1 MEHNDNNITG
11 RAAENAA
18 AGIPAESGPAAVGER
33 EAREAEKILSEYKRA
48 KAKLDSR
55 IIDNEQWF
63 RLRHWEQLR
72 RQENDQVRHSAW
84 LFNSIVSKHADFMD
98 AVPECTVLPREKD
111 DEREAARLT
120 AVIPVILER
129 GNWQSTYS
137 DAAYSKLKTGTA
149 VYSVLWDPDAEDG
162 LGDVAVN
169 SVNIL
174 NLFWEPGVA
183 DIQHSRHLFYVQL
196 EDNDI
201 LTEQYPVLAGKL
213 GTPGGNAADYAY
225 ERGADT
231 SKKSAVVDWYYKK
244 RNGGKTVVHYCKFVN
259 SVVLYASENDPE
271 YAERGWYDHGL
282 YPFVFDP
289 LFREEGS
296 PAGFGMID
304 VMKEA
309 QEDID
314 LLGGELIRNARL
326 SARKRFFTRIEGA
339 VNEEEFADLSRDFVH
354 VSGSTLGEDS
364 IREIT
369 SSPLSPVYLTILNNK
384 IQELKET
391 SGNRDFSAG
400 GTTGGV
406 TSGTAINALQE
417 AGNKLAR
424 DMISM
429 TYNAFSQVCTLIIE
443 LIRQFYNAPRCMRI
457 LGADG
462 AYEFPVFDNAGLQPT
477 ALPGGFGM
485 EAALRKP
492 VFDVSV
498 KAHKQNTYSRSAQ
511 NQDALNFY
519 QLGFF
524 DPARAKES
532 LACLE
537 LIDIENKDKLVSVIT
552 KNGEAYAA
560 AQQPLPT
567 QSVRLTLP

>member
-1 MEHNDNNITG
+1 MKQHNDNNTR
-11 RAAENAA
+11 RAVENAA
-18 AGIPAESGPAAVGER
+18 AAVPAEEGHAAVGER
-33 EAREAEKILSEYKRA
+33 EVREAERLLAEYKRA
-48 KAKLDSR
+48 KAELDSR
-55 IIDNEQWF
+55 ILENEQWF

-72 RQENDQVRHSAW
+72 KPQDKTVRHSAW

-98 AVPECTVLPREKD
+98 AVPECTVLPREQD

-120 AVIPVILER
+120 AVIPVVLER
-129 GNWQSTYS
+129 GNWQSVYS
-137 DAAYSKLKTGTA
+137 DAVYAKLKTGTA

-162 LGDVAVN
+162 LGDIAVN
-169 SVNIL
+169 SANIL
-174 NLFWEPGVA
+174 NLFWEPGVR
-183 DIQHSRHLFYVQL
+183 DLQHSRHLFYVQL
-196 EDNDI
+196 EDNDV

-213 GTPGGNAADYAY
+213 GAPGANAAAYAY
-225 ERGADT
+225 KRNEDDAKR
-231 SKKSAVVDWYYKK
+231 SAVVDWYYKK

-259 SVVLYASENDPE
+259 GIVLYASENDPA
-271 YAERGWYDHGL
+271 YAERGWYDHCL

-304 VMKEA
+304 IMKEA

-391 SGNRDFSAG
+391 SGNRDFSQG
-400 GTTGGV
+400 GTMGGV

-424 DMISM
+424 DMIAM
-429 TYNAFSQVCTLIIE
+429 TYNAFSQVCTMIIE
-443 LIRQFYNAPRCMRI
+443 LIRQFYAVPRCMRI

-462 AYEFPVFDNAGLQPT
+462 AYEFPVFDNAGL
-477 ALPGGFGM
+477 LPQAQDGLFGTEGG
-485 EAALRKP
+485 LRRP

-498 KAHKQNTYSRSAQ
+498 KAHKQTTYSRSAQ
-511 NQDALNFY
+511 NQDALSFY

-524 DPARAKES
+524 DPAKAKES

-537 LIDIENKDKLVSVIT
+537 LIDIENKEKLVSVIT
-552 KNGEAYAA
+552 RNGEAYAA
-560 AQQPLPT
+560 RQ
-567 QSVRLTLP
+567 

>member
-1 MEHNDNNITG
+1 MNKKDVTKKPRGGEEALGAET
-11 RAAENAA
+11 AAEKKTP
-18 AGIPAESGPAAVGER
+18 IGPEEVK
-33 EAREAEKILSEYKRA
+33 EAETILADYKRA
-48 KAKLDSR
+48 KANLDSR
-55 IIDNEQWF
+55 VTDNEQWF

-72 RQENDQVRHSAW
+72 RPEDKKLHHSAW

-98 AVPECTVLPREKD
+98 AMPQCTVLPREEA
-111 DEREAARLT
+111 DEKEAEKLT
-120 AVIPVILER
+120 AVLPVILER
-129 GNWQSTYS
+129 GNWQSVYS
-137 DAAYSKLKTGTA
+137 DAAYAKLKTGTA

-162 LGDVAVN
+162 IGDIAV
-169 SVNIL
+169 SHADIL
-174 NLFWEPGVA
+174 NLYWEPGVR
-183 DIQHSRHLFYVQL
+183 DIQNSRNLFYVQL

-201 LTEQYPVLAGKL
+201 LEERWPELRDKLA
-213 GTPGGNAADYAY
+213 TPSTDVAAYLYDSTV
-225 ERGADT
+225 DT
-231 SKKSAVVDWYYKK
+231 SKKSTVVDWYYKK
-244 RNGGKTVVHYCKFVN
+244 RVGGRTVLHYCKFVN
-259 SVVLYASENDPE
+259 GVVLYASENDP
-271 YAERGWYDHGL
+271 ALKERGWYDHSM

-289 LFREEGS
+289 LFREEGT

-304 VMKEA
+304 IMKEA

-314 LLGGELIRNARL
+314 LLGNELIRNARL
-326 SARKRFFTRIEGA
+326 SARKRYFTRIEGA

-369 SSPLSPVYLTILNNK
+369 SSPLSPVYLTVLNNK

-391 SGNRDFSAG
+391 SGNRDFSQG
-400 GTTGGV
+400 GTVGGV

-424 DMISM
+424 DMIAM
-429 TYNAFSQVCTLIIE
+429 TYNAFAQVCTLAIE
-443 LIRQFYNAPRCMRI
+443 LIRQFYTAPRCMRI
-457 LGADG
+457 LGPDG
-462 AYEFPVFDNAGLQPT
+462 DYAFPVYDNAGL
-477 ALPGGFGM
+477 LPVAQEEVFGM
-485 EAALRKP
+485 AAGLRKP

-537 LIDIENKDKLVSVIT
+537 LIDIENKEKLISVIT
-552 KNGEAYAA
+552 KNGEAFAA
-560 AQQPLPT
+560 AQERAAAPDGGVT
-567 QSVRLTLP
+567 G

>member
-1 MEHNDNNITG
+1 MNRNDNSKKARRG
-11 RAAENAA
+11 EEALGAQNAA
-18 AGIPAESGPAAVGER
+18 AEEKEALPVGEEEVR
-33 EAREAEKILSEYKRA
+33 EAARILSEYKRA
-48 KAKLDSR
+48 KANLDTR
-55 IIDNEQWF
+55 VTDNEQWF

-72 RQENDQVRHSAW
+72 KPEDRKIHHSGW

-98 AVPECTVLPREKD
+98 SMPQCTVLPREKE
-111 DEREAARLT
+111 DEKEAARLT
-120 AVIPVILER
+120 SVIPVILER
-129 GNWQSTYS
+129 GNWQSVYS
-137 DAAYSKLKTGTA
+137 DAVYAKLKTGTA

-162 LGDVAVN
+162 LGDIAV
-169 SVNIL
+169 SRADIL
-174 NLFWEPGVA
+174 NLFWEPGVR
-183 DIQHSRHLFYVQL
+183 DIQSSRHLFYVQL

-201 LTEQYPVLAGKL
+201 LTERWPELEGKL
-213 GTPGGNAADYAY
+213 GTPGTEASAY
-225 ERGADT
+225 LYDAGVDT
-231 SKKSAVVDWYYKK
+231 SKKSTVVDWYYKK
-244 RNGGKTVVHYCKFVN
+244 RVDGRTVVHYCKFVN
-259 SVVLYASENDPE
+259 GVILYASENDP
-271 YAERGWYDHGL
+271 ALKERGWYDHGL

-289 LFREEGS
+289 LFREEGT

-314 LLGGELIRNARL
+314 LLGNELIRNARL
-326 SARKRFFTRIEGA
+326 SARKRYFTRIEGA

-364 IREIT
+364 LREIT
-369 SSPLSPVYLTILNNK
+369 SSPLSPVYLTVLNNK

-391 SGNRDFSAG
+391 SGNRDFSQG
-400 GTTGGV
+400 GTMGGV

-424 DMISM
+424 DMIAM
-429 TYNAFSQVCTLIIE
+429 TYHAFSQVCTLVIE
-443 LIRQFYNAPRCMRI
+443 LIRQFYSAPRCMRI
-457 LGADG
+457 LGPDG
-462 AYEFPVFDNAGLQPT
+462 DWEFPVYDNAGL
-477 ALPGGFGM
+477 LPMAQDGVFGM

-511 NQDALNFY
+511 NQDALSFY

-524 DPARAKES
+524 DPAKAKES

-537 LIDIENKDKLVSVIT
+537 LIDIENKEKLVSVIT
-552 KNGEAYAA
+552 RNGEAYAA
-560 AQQPLPT
+560 RQ
-567 QSVRLTLP
+567 

>member
-1 MEHNDNNITG
+1 MNKKDTTKKPRSGEEALGAET
-11 RAAENAA
+11 AAEKKTP
-18 AGIPAESGPAAVGER
+18 IGPEEVK
-33 EAREAEKILSEYKRA
+33 EAETILADYKRA
-48 KAKLDSR
+48 KANLDSR
-55 IIDNEQWF
+55 VTDNEQWF

-72 RQENDQVRHSAW
+72 RPEDKKLRHSAW

-98 AVPECTVLPREKD
+98 AMPQCTVLPREEA
-111 DEREAARLT
+111 DEKEAEKLT
-120 AVIPVILER
+120 AVLPVILER
-129 GNWQSTYS
+129 GNWQSVYS
-137 DAAYSKLKTGTA
+137 DAAYAKLKTGTA

-162 LGDVAVN
+162 IGDIAV
-169 SVNIL
+169 SQADIL
-174 NLFWEPGVA
+174 NLYWEPGVR
-183 DIQHSRHLFYVQL
+183 DIQNSRNLFYVQL

-201 LTEQYPVLAGKL
+201 LEERWPELRDKL
-213 GTPGGNAADYAY
+213 STPSTDVAAYLYDDTV
-225 ERGADT
+225 DT
-231 SKKSAVVDWYYKK
+231 SKKSTVVDWYYKK
-244 RNGGKTVVHYCKFVN
+244 RVGGRTVLHYCKFVN
-259 SVVLYASENDPE
+259 GVVLYASENDP
-271 YAERGWYDHGL
+271 ALKERGWYDHSM

-289 LFREEGS
+289 LFREEGT

-304 VMKEA
+304 IMKEA

-314 LLGGELIRNARL
+314 LLGNELIRNARL
-326 SARKRFFTRIEGA
+326 SARKRYFTRIEGA

-369 SSPLSPVYLTILNNK
+369 SSPLSPVYLTVLNNK

-391 SGNRDFSAG
+391 SGNRDFSQG
-400 GTTGGV
+400 GTVGGV

-424 DMISM
+424 DMIAM
-429 TYNAFSQVCTLIIE
+429 TYNAFAQVCTLAIE
-443 LIRQFYNAPRCMRI
+443 LIRQFYTAPRCMRI
-457 LGADG
+457 LGPDG
-462 AYEFPVFDNAGLQPT
+462 DFAFPVYDNAGL
-477 ALPGGFGM
+477 LPVSQAEAFGM
-485 EAALRKP
+485 AAGLRKP

-537 LIDIENKDKLVSVIT
+537 LIDIENKEKLISVIT
-552 KNGEAYAA
+552 KNGEAFAA
-560 AQQPLPT
+560 AQERAAAPNGAVT
-567 QSVRLTLP
+567 G

>member
-1 MEHNDNNITG
+1 MNKKDTTKKPRSGEEALG
-11 RAAENAA
+11 AEKAAEKKTP
-18 AGIPAESGPAAVGER
+18 IGPEEVK
-33 EAREAEKILSEYKRA
+33 EAETILADYKRA
-48 KAKLDSR
+48 KANLDSR
-55 IIDNEQWF
+55 VTDNEQWF

-72 RQENDQVRHSAW
+72 RPEDKKLRHSAW

-98 AVPECTVLPREKD
+98 AMPQCTVLPREEA
-111 DEREAARLT
+111 DEKEAEKLT
-120 AVIPVILER
+120 AVLPVILER
-129 GNWQSTYS
+129 GNWQSVYS
-137 DAAYSKLKTGTA
+137 DAAYAKLKTGTA

-162 LGDVAVN
+162 IGDIAV
-169 SVNIL
+169 SQADIL
-174 NLFWEPGVA
+174 NLYWEPGVR
-183 DIQHSRHLFYVQL
+183 DIQNSRNLFYVQL

-201 LTEQYPVLAGKL
+201 LEERWPELRDKL
-213 GTPGGNAADYAY
+213 STPSTDVAAYLYDSTV
-225 ERGADT
+225 DT
-231 SKKSAVVDWYYKK
+231 SKKSTVVDWYYKK
-244 RNGGKTVVHYCKFVN
+244 RVGGRTVLHYCKFVN
-259 SVVLYASENDPE
+259 GVVLYASENDP
-271 YAERGWYDHGL
+271 ALKERGWYDHSM

-289 LFREEGS
+289 LFREEGT

-304 VMKEA
+304 IMKEA

-314 LLGGELIRNARL
+314 LLGNELIRNARL
-326 SARKRFFTRIEGA
+326 SARKRYFTRIEGA

-369 SSPLSPVYLTILNNK
+369 SSPLSPVYLTVLNNK

-391 SGNRDFSAG
+391 SGNRDFSQG
-400 GTTGGV
+400 GTVGGV

-424 DMISM
+424 DMIAM
-429 TYNAFSQVCTLIIE
+429 TYNAFAQVCTLAIE
-443 LIRQFYNAPRCMRI
+443 LIRQFYTAPRCMRI
-457 LGADG
+457 LGPDG
-462 AYEFPVFDNAGLQPT
+462 DYAFPVYDNAGL
-477 ALPGGFGM
+477 LPVAQGEAFGM
-485 EAALRKP
+485 AAGLRKP

-537 LIDIENKDKLVSVIT
+537 LIDIENKEKLISVIT
-552 KNGEAYAA
+552 KNGEAFAA
-560 AQQPLPT
+560 AQERAAAPNGAVT
-567 QSVRLTLP
+567 G